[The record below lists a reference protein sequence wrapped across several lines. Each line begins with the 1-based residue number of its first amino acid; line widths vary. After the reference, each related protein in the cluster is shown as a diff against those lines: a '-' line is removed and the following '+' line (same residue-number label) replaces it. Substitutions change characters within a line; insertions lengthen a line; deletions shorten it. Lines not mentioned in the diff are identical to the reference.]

1 MGIYVNWV
9 FFAVFSGEIFDEPS
23 GIEFSETGYKTYAV
37 AIAFAA
43 CYRDLNSNMI

>member
-1 MGIYVNWV
+1 MGIYVNWL

-23 GIEFSETGYKTYAV
+23 GIEFSGAGYKTYAV